1 MLYKLKSI
9 QKRIKKKLK
18 VEEWMNKYFLC
29 FYRYP
34 ASEVAIT
41 AEPVVKIN
49 STYLQIFINNVTE
62 FCCEHLKMESLEAG
76 KGHQQI
82 QKFSAMLTQLIL
94 R

>member
-1 MLYKLKSI
+1 MKT
-9 QKRIKKKLK
+9 
-18 VEEWMNKYFLC
+18 YFSD

-34 ASEVAIT
+34 ASEVAMT
-41 AEPVVKIN
+41 AERVVKIN
-49 STYLQIFINNVTE
+49 SIYLQICINNVTE

-82 QKFSAMLTQLIL
+82 QKFSAILTQLIL